1 MSSTADPVL
10 SVRHLK
16 KYFLVKKNLFHVN
29 SYVKAVDDLSLDVMP
44 GETVGLVGESGCGKS
59 TLARTLMRIY
69 EPDDGA
75 ILYKGEDIAHLNN
88 RRMYPVRKK
97 MQMIFQDP
105 YSSLDP
111 RDTVEEIISEPMEIH
126 SMYTARERREVVKTL
141 LDQVGLKPDHIN
153 RYPFEFSG
161 GQRQRIGIA
170 RTLALDPDFI
180 ICDEP
185 ISALDVSIQAQILN
199 LLKKVQEERA
209 ISYLFIAH
217 DLTMVRHISDK
228 IGVMY
233 LGRLVEFGDADEVYN
248 NPLHPYTKALMSAA
262 PIADP
267 RKARSK
273 KRIKLEGEIPSPINV
288 PRGCPFSSRCPDCRI
303 ECKLM
308 PPAVAIEGTR
318 RVSCYNYL

>member
-16 KYFLVKKNLFHVN
+16 KYFLVKKNLLQVN

-75 ILYKGEDIAHLNN
+75 ILYKGEDIAHLSN
-88 RRMYPVRKK
+88 RKMYPVRKK